1 MSVNN
6 RTISLPPTVCS
17 LPTGPAQHSRLLDW
31 QHTQPP
37 LLNLVNVTIP
47 VFNEET
53 RLQRSIP
60 RLHAFLSEHCRFK
73 FEIVIAD
80 NASTDGTLEIARS
93 FSETHP
99 EVRVVHLDQKG
110 RGRAVKRVWSESR
123 AAVLS
128 YMDVDL
134 STDLYAFPPLIE
146 SLISGGFD
154 VAIGSRLLKPS
165 LTTRGFKREF
175 ISRDYNLLIKLFFHT
190 RFSDA
195 QCGFK
200 AITKAAAA
208 QLLPL
213 VEDNEWFMDTELLIV
228 SEKLGYR
235 IFDLP
240 VRWVDD
246 SDSRVKIWRTARGD
260 LSGLA
265 RVQRNF
271 AMGKYKFAIS
281 NELRR
286 SELREER

>member
-1 MSVNN
+1 MHMSDSTTSV
-6 RTISLPPTVCS
+6 RPSDQSLPA
-17 LPTGPAQHSRLLDW
+17 GFAQHTGSLDW
-31 QHTQPP
+31 HHMQQQT
-37 LLNLVNVTIP
+37 LVNVTTP

-53 RLQRSIP
+53 RLQGSIP
-60 RLHAFLSEHCRFK
+60 KLHEFLSKHCRFK

-80 NASTDGTLEIARS
+80 NASTDRTLEIARL
-93 FSETHP
+93 FSEAYP
-99 EVRVVHLDQKG
+99 AARVVHLDQKG
-110 RGRAVKRVWSESR
+110 RGLAVKQVWSESQ
-123 AAVLS
+123 ADVLS

-134 STDLYAFPPLIE
+134 STDLAAFPPLIE
-146 SLISGGFD
+146 ALVSRGFD

-165 LTTRGFKREF
+165 LITRGFKREF
-175 ISRDYNLLIKLFFHT
+175 ISRSYNLLIKLFFHT

-200 AITKAAAA
+200 AITREASSG
-208 QLLPL
+208 LLPL
-213 VEDNEWFMDTELLIV
+213 VEDNEWFMDTELLILA
-228 SEKLGYR
+228 EKLGYR